1 MGHRMMGAGHG
12 SHYTE
17 KRIVCRSRLVDVP
30 LYNQYC
36 RLHPSV
42 LGIPF
47 ACHLA
52 NLMRMPQPPSKS
64 FSIAEQLAQASLRRH
79 RNPSVAHCWSHEH
92 PSFFAAKGTGDELT
106 HVPLTE
112 VFNRKLAWLPKEW
125 NAFSEIVEE
134 CSELYTWGS
143 LISHKRKPDDCDR
156 TRSISMISE
165 PQVCFLL
172 GTGQLVRPV
181 PPKSPNLTLAC

>member
-1 MGHRMMGAGHG
+1 MEVTTQKSVSFVVPVWSMFLCTTNIADFTHQSLAF
-12 SHYTE
+12 
-17 KRIVCRSRLVDVP
+17 RSLVISLISCACP
-30 LYNQYC
+30 NLPASRFPSQNSW
-36 RLHPSV
+36 LKHPSGGTV
-42 LGIPF
+42 TRLLLIAG
-47 ACHLA
+47 A
-52 NLMRMPQPPSKS
+52 M
-64 FSIAEQLAQASLRRH
+64 SIH
-79 RNPSVAHCWSHEH
+79 RL
-92 PSFFAAKGTGDELT
+92 FAAKGTGDELT